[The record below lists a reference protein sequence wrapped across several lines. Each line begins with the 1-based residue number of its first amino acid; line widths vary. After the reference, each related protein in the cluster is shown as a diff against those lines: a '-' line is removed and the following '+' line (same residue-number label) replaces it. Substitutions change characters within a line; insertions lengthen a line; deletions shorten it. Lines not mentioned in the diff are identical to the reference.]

1 MQFAHGTI
9 SGLQAN
15 CHPVSVKVLHKQL
28 AACRGASN
36 RATLQPLTFHLISA
50 LMGIMHSAWSPMM
63 TPTPQQISCM
73 LHSHWFQQ
81 MLDAASVVPACC
93 IHRDSALLYLGSEAE
108 NVSRCGR
115 RR

>member
-36 RATLQPLTFHLISA
+36 RATLQPLYVPPDLSTDGDHAQRMVANDDSDTAADLLHAAFTLV
-50 LMGIMHSAWSPMM
+50 
-63 TPTPQQISCM
+63 PT
-73 LHSHWFQQ
+73 
-81 MLDAASVVPACC
+81 DA
-93 IHRDSALLYLGSEAE
+93 
-108 NVSRCGR
+108 
-115 RR
+115 